1 MELFEIEQVIQI
13 LENSSDLNAEFDR
26 TNFIL
31 VPHYLSGDTAPRFT
45 GDTFIGNFYL
55 TKYGYTQ
62 LAEYYLDNKKTFTQ
76 NTVNTLANTT
86 TITSIFWNI
95 LIDLRSTPNGYGTP
109 LDEFGNMV
117 PFKGSA

>member
-55 TKYGYTQ
+55 TKYCVKS
-62 LAEYYLDNKKTFTQ
+62 LCDWDFRIN
-76 NTVNTLANTT
+76 NTKSYKLN
-86 TITSIFWNI
+86 F
-95 LIDLRSTPNGYGTP
+95 
-109 LDEFGNMV
+109 
-117 PFKGSA
+117 